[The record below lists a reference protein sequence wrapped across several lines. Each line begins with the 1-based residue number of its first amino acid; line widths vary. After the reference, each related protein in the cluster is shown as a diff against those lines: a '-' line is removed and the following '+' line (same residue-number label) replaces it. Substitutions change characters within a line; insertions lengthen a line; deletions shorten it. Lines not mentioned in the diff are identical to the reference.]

1 MQGDFSRWTFAP
13 QEAYRSVLLQQGR
26 VLLDADWNEHAAI
39 TAHHDEIRTTDLV
52 GPSGGPLAGAGFAIV
67 DADGERPEATL
78 WENLRIAQGRY
89 YVEGMVVEAP
99 SPPKP
104 GGSDETAPFVGW
116 PLDHQPHVRA
126 IADDS
131 PFPDPGKNGR
141 YVALLDVWT
150 HLVTADEQPAL
161 LEPALGGPDTTS
173 RAQTVWQVRLQE
185 LPEGTAHGAL
195 HDHDYFRATPRTMAA
210 SLRKA
215 PRDLDP
221 CQVHPASGGYLGLEN
236 QLYRVQIHESGATP
250 TFLWSREN
258 GSVVAVLTALADGAD
273 ADADGMTFL
282 TLDREGRDEELSI
295 TRDDIVEVTSVDLQM
310 RRQPGFLATAGAP
323 HGLLLPVRWTGPAPA
338 SLAALGRTP
347 LVRRWEGTLPVSE
360 QLQDLEDGIQVRFPG
375 SGTLSS
381 GDHWLIPA
389 RTTRQVYGQSTRAG
403 SIDWPKGDGQG
414 EPRIPNGPLPR
425 STPLAVL
432 TRADTGWS
440 LESDCRRLFP
450 ALTGM
455 TTLDL
460 AGGDGQQA
468 LPGTPLPQAVRVIA
482 RNGGLPLSTLVRF
495 STQGGRLTGSEGAEG
510 EGIDEPTGS
519 GGVAEVTWTLDAHGP
534 PTQMLW
540 ATLLNHQGAP
550 TGAPLVVTAGLSTAS
565 QVSWVPPSGCGG
577 FPQPPTVQ
585 SALNRLATRRELRL
599 LGGDGQHLGP
609 QDKILPRAVRAVVDS
624 GCGPVEGVVVVAK
637 GTSGA
642 LVARADGET
651 APTTLPADSTET
663 GNDTTGEKGTV
674 AFWWQPA
681 PGPDSDTLQ
690 IQLGDGSGTPL
701 TVTAQK
707 LSERADASQVVWTPP
722 AQCDLQTST
731 VKAVLDLLAKRSQ
744 LRVIEGDGQRPGLLP
759 KPLPQPVR
767 AVVENLCGPVPNV
780 KVIATASSKARVA
793 RKTGSTPPSPLPE
806 GSEKNDTTD
815 EDGVVAFWWQ
825 PAAGAAGDTLKLRLG
840 DDSGTPLTVTLAPRT
855 GVHITE
861 LKLKNADF
869 PSDDIVSL
877 EKLIGGITAVLDGD
891 IDTRSINGNVC
902 RVLLDLPWSLGNESP
917 WGSEDIEF
925 AQAGYTTI
933 ALPAAPLGATALL
946 NKRAVPWKPD
956 ARTQGWLDKSVK
968 NKLTA
973 LGSALK
979 RQIIGRFVIE
989 GSAIV
994 TADDACLHCHA
1005 PYEVGADGK
1014 PRIHLPT
1021 DDAIAGGQFVKWFEL
1036 RAQ

>member
-39 TAHHDEIRTTDLV
+39 TAHHDEVRTTDLV
-52 GPSGGPLAGAGFAIV
+52 GPSGGPLSGAGFAIV
-67 DADGERPEATL
+67 DAEGERPRATL
-78 WENLRIAQGRY
+78 WEDLRITQGRY

-99 SPPKP
+99 SAPKP
-104 GGSDETAPFVGW
+104 GGSDEAAPFVGW

-126 IADDS
+126 IADDM
-131 PFPDPGKNGR
+131 PFPDPGENGR

-161 LEPALGGPDTTS
+161 LEPALGGPDTTN

-185 LPEGTAHGAL
+185 LPEGTAHEAL
-195 HDHDYFRATPRTMAA
+195 HEHGHFRATPRTMAA
-210 SLRKA
+210 ALRQA

-221 CQVHPASGGYLGLEN
+221 CQVNPASGGYLGLEN

-258 GSVVAVLTALADGAD
+258 GSVVAALTAIADGAD
-273 ADADGMTFL
+273 SDADDMTVL

-295 TRDDIVEVTSVDLQM
+295 RKDNIVEVTSVDLQM

-323 HGLLLPVRWTGPAPA
+323 QGLLLPVRWTGPAPA

-347 LVRRWEGTLPVSE
+347 LVRRWEGILPVGE

-375 SGTLSS
+375 GGTLSS

-403 SIDWPKGDGQG
+403 SIDWPEGDGQG
-414 EPRIPNGPLPR
+414 TPRIPHGPLPR
-425 STPLAVL
+425 TTPLAVL
-432 TRADTGWS
+432 TREDTGWS

-450 ALTGM
+450 ALTAM

-482 RNGGLPLSTLVRF
+482 RNGGLPLSGLVRF
-495 STQGGRLTGSEGAEG
+495 STQGGRLTGSEGVDG
-510 EGIDEPTGS
+510 EDVDEPTGS
-519 GGVAEVTWTLDAHGP
+519 GGVAEVTWTLDPHGP

-540 ATLLNHQGAP
+540 ATLLDHQGAP

-565 QVSWVPPSGCGG
+565 QVAWVPPSDCEGL
-577 FPQPPTVQ
+577 PQPPTVQ
-585 SALNRLATRRELRL
+585 NALHRLATRRELRL

-609 QDKILPRAVRAVVDS
+609 QDIVLPRAVRAVVDS
-624 GCGPVEGVVVVAK
+624 GCGPVEGAVVVAT
-637 GTSGA
+637 GTNGA
-642 LVARADGET
+642 RVAKADDGPPP
-651 APTTLPADSTET
+651 ATLPADSTET
-663 GNDTTGEKGTV
+663 DDDTTGEKGTV

-681 PGPDSDTLQ
+681 PGADSDTLQ
-690 IQLGDGSGTPL
+690 LQLSDGTGTPL

-707 LSERADASQVVWTPP
+707 ISERADASQVAWIPP
-722 AQCDLQTST
+722 SQCDLQNPT
-731 VKAVLDLLAKRSQ
+731 VKDALDLLAKRSQ
-744 LRVIEGDGQRPGLLP
+744 LRVIEGDGQLPGLLP
-759 KPLPQPVR
+759 MPLLKPVR
-767 AVVENLCGPVPNV
+767 AVLENLCGPVPNV
-780 KVIATASSKARVA
+780 KVIATASSRALVA
-793 RKTGSTPPSPLPE
+793 RKTGSTPPNPFPE
-806 GSEKNDTTD
+806 VHETDATTD
-815 EDGVVAFWWQ
+815 GNGVVAFWWQ
-825 PAAGAAGDTLKLRLG
+825 PAAGAAGDTLKLRLA
-840 DDSGTPLTVTLAPRT
+840 DESGTPVTVTSAART
-855 GVHITE
+855 GVHITV
-861 LKLKNADF
+861 LKLNNAAF
-869 PSDDIVSL
+869 PMDGNVSIAQ
-877 EKLIGGITAVLDGD
+877 LIGGITAVLDGD

-902 RVLLDLPWSLGNESP
+902 RVLLDLPWALGNESP
-917 WGSEDIEF
+917 WSEDNAF

-933 ALPAAPLGATALL
+933 ALPTAPLDADALA
-946 NKRAVPWKPD
+946 NKRGVTWKPD
-956 ARTQGWLDKSVK
+956 ATTRGWLEKVK
-968 NKLTA
+968 IKLQQ
-973 LGSALK
+973 LGEASALK

-989 GSAIV
+989 GSPIV
-994 TADDACLHCHA
+994 AADGTCLNCHA
-1005 PYEVGADGK
+1005 PYEMVNDK
-1014 PRIHLPT
+1014 PRMHLPT
-1021 DDAIAGGQFVKWFEL
+1021 DDAVIGGQFVRWFEL